1 MFEAIMTRL
10 AQSPVMLVAE
20 GQEMAFVANIQQ
32 FMDAYAD
39 LSEDQRKEMADAG
52 YDEDFWDFDDDSF
65 MARIRPY
72 NVRDGVLTI
81 PVAGSLIN
89 DFGYTFMGWVT
100 GYDYVW
106 KAYERGMADPEVQG
120 IVFKVNSPGGEVSGN
135 FDLVD
140 YLHSLRAEKP
150 TLAVASDHA
159 YSAAYNIASA
169 AGEIYVSRTG
179 GVGSIGVV
187 TMHIDLSE
195 YMKKMGIGITFVHA
209 GKHKVDGNP
218 YEPLKPE
225 VKKRMQSRIDGLY
238 SIFVSS
244 VARNRDM
251 DEEAVRSTEA
261 LTYSAEE
268 SVEVGLADAVSSFD
282 DAMAAFAGKLAPS
295 DGAYT
300 MTTKEQK
307 PSAANSEATQEAL
320 DAARTDG
327 FEAGKAEGHKAGVS
341 AERER
346 VQGILGCEAAK
357 SRPANAIN
365 CALNTGMKVE
375 EAEKFLANM
384 PEEKPKAEK
393 EEGKPKGKSHF
404 EAAMGKDNPEITGED
419 LGDGGAGAED
429 DPAKRIMQSYASA
442 TGFKAK
448 EH

>member
-1 MFEAIMTRL
+1 
-10 AQSPVMLVAE
+10 
-20 GQEMAFVANIQQ
+20 
-32 FMDAYAD
+32 
-39 LSEDQRKEMADAG
+39 
-52 YDEDFWDFDDDSF
+52 
-65 MARIRPY
+65 
-72 NVRDGVLTI
+72 
-81 PVAGSLIN
+81 
-89 DFGYTFMGWVT
+89 
-100 GYDYVW
+100 
-106 KAYERGMADPEVQG
+106 
-120 IVFKVNSPGGEVSGN
+120 
-135 FDLVD
+135 
-140 YLHSLRAEKP
+140 
-150 TLAVASDHA
+150 
-159 YSAAYNIASA
+159 
-169 AGEIYVSRTG
+169 
-179 GVGSIGVV
+179 
-187 TMHIDLSE
+187 
-195 YMKKMGIGITFVHA
+195 
-209 GKHKVDGNP
+209 
-218 YEPLKPE
+218 
-225 VKKRMQSRIDGLY
+225 
-238 SIFVSS
+238 
-244 VARNRDM
+244 
-251 DEEAVRSTEA
+251 
-261 LTYSAEE
+261 
-268 SVEVGLADAVSSFD
+268 
-282 DAMAAFAGKLAPS
+282 
-295 DGAYT
+295 